1 VTKGAQQTEQ
11 LSKIEITIQT
21 SQRSWSE
28 VKNQVTP
35 LHPKSRSRQEQ
46 RTIPFVSGKST
57 QSKQNSFT
65 RTTKTRAENRKTS
78 DLGNGGLNQG
88 KWLLRETL
96 IQLGAAASKGLN
108 QPRTGTAQ
116 IQSASQ
122 AKTDSFTAQRQD
134 NRAKRRG
141 NKAQKSDISLHKK
154 LKRDSHP
161 ITEVTALPPSLI

>member
-1 VTKGAQQTEQ
+1 VTKGAQQNEQ
-11 LSKIEITIQT
+11 LRKIEITIQT

-46 RTIPFVSGKST
+46 RTIPFVS
-57 QSKQNSFT
+57 KQNSCT

-96 IQLGAAASKGLN
+96 IQLGAAASKELN

-122 AKTDSFTAQRQD
+122 AKTDSFTAQS
-134 NRAKRRG
+134 
-141 NKAQKSDISLHKK
+141 KA
-154 LKRDSHP
+154 
-161 ITEVTALPPSLI
+161 